1 MQYAIIKTG
10 NKQYQAVAGKT
21 LKVEKLA
28 TTEGS
33 VVFEEVLL
41 HVDGEKVEVGTPT
54 VSGLK
59 VYGTVLGVV
68 KADKIQVFKYKH
80 KSRYRK
86 LRGHRQNYSVV
97 KIESIGAEPA
107 KEAKKV
113 EKAVKA
119 EKAPAKVVKAEPKK
133 AVVKK
138 TSAKKAAP
146 KKTAK

>member
-59 VYGTVLGVV
+59 VYGTVMGVV
-68 KADKIQVFKYKH
+68 KADKIQVFKYKS

-97 KIESIGAEPA
+97 KIESIGGAPV
-107 KEAKKV
+107 KET
-113 EKAVKA
+113 
-119 EKAPAKVVKAEPKK
+119 KVVKAVKK
-133 AVVKK
+133 AVK
-138 TSAKKAAP
+138 TEKTDKPVTSKLAGRSVKKAAP

>member
-41 HVDGEKVEVGTPT
+41 HVDGEKVVVGTPT

-59 VYGTVLGVV
+59 VYGTVMGVV
-68 KADKIQVFKYKH
+68 KADKIQVFKYKS

-97 KIESIGAEPA
+97 KIESIGTAPV
-107 KEAKKV
+107 KET
-113 EKAVKA
+113 
-119 EKAPAKVVKAEPKK
+119 KVVKAVKK
-133 AVVKK
+133 AVK
-138 TSAKKAAP
+138 TEKTDKPVTSKPAGRSVKKAAP
-146 KKTAK
+146 KKAAK

>member
-59 VYGTVLGVV
+59 VYGTVTGVV
-68 KADKIQVFKYKH
+68 KADKIQVFKYKS

-97 KIESIGAEPA
+97 KIESIGGAPV
-107 KEAKKV
+107 KEI
-113 EKAVKA
+113 
-119 EKAPAKVVKAEPKK
+119 KVVKAVKK
-133 AVVKK
+133 AVK
-138 TSAKKAAP
+138 TEKTDKPVTSKPAGRSVKKAAP

>member
-1 MQYAIIKTG
+1 MNYAIIKTG

-41 HVDGEKVEVGTPT
+41 HVDGDKVEVGMPT
-54 VSGLK
+54 VAGLK
-59 VYGTVLGVV
+59 VYGTVMGVE
-68 KADKIQVFKYKH
+68 KAKKIQVFKYKN

-86 LRGHRQNYSVV
+86 LRGHRQQYAVV
-97 KIESIGAEPA
+97 KIESIGT
-107 KEAKKV
+107 
-113 EKAVKA
+113 
-119 EKAPAKVVKAEPKK
+119 APAKVEKPATKAIKPETKK

-138 TSAKKAAP
+138 TTVKKTTTKKVSAK
-146 KKTAK
+146 

>member
-59 VYGTVLGVV
+59 VYGTVLGIV

-113 EKAVKA
+113 EKAVVKKTAARKA
-119 EKAPAKVVKAEPKK
+119 TPKK
-133 AVVKK
+133 A
-138 TSAKKAAP
+138 AK
-146 KKTAK
+146 